1 MSIINIA
8 IDGPAG
14 AGKSTIA
21 KLLAKKMN
29 LTYVDTGSMFRA
41 LALKALRYD
50 LNVADE
56 ESVKTILDST
66 RMSFKKVEG
75 EQHICIDGEDVEAF
89 IRNEKIAD
97 AASVISVHPSVR
109 KKLLDIQQQIARNT
123 DIVMDGRDI
132 GTVVLPNTP
141 YKFYVTAD
149 RKIRAM
155 RRYKEYE
162 QKGILAGRT
171 FEQLL
176 NELEL
181 RDERD
186 MNRETAP
193 LRPAERATI
202 IDTSELTVDEVV
214 NLILEDID

>member
-41 LALKALRYD
+41 LALKALRHG
-50 LNVADE
+50 LNVEDE

-66 RMSFKKVEG
+66 RMSFKKIDG
-75 EQHICIDGEDVEAF
+75 EQHICIDDEDVEAF

-97 AASVISVHPSVR
+97 AASVISVHSSVR
-109 KKLLDIQQQIARNT
+109 KKLLDIQRQIARNT

-132 GTVVLPNTP
+132 GTVVLPDTP

-149 RKIRAM
+149 REVRAM
-155 RRYKEYE
+155 RRFKEYE

-186 MNRETAP
+186 MNRENAP

-202 IDTSELTVDEVV
+202 IDTSKMTVDEVV
-214 NLILEDID
+214 DTILEDID